1 MQGASYRGLMKS
13 LVIGAAALA
22 LSLPLTPALA
32 ESPTPDPSVSI
43 SPSPTPLVA
52 PAVTATQTGQNVS
65 VSWTPVTGAT
75 AYTATASSGQTCT
88 TTTEITCLITGLT
101 PRASYTF
108 TVTATDGTQSVTSA
122 PTEPLWLRARLA
134 APIFDSG
141 KVLVGSSLKG
151 RQIWAIRQGNPL
163 AVNVLLS
170 VGQMHG
176 SEPAGLSVTKG
187 VRAKTVPEDAD
198 YQLWTVRTMNPDGA
212 ARGNRY
218 NARGIDLNRN
228 FPGTWSRQYRTG
240 SKAASEPETRAM
252 MRFLRKLQPTGVLS
266 FHQPWD
272 TTLSVCDDRSAQ
284 WVRLTAKLIKLKA
297 PATPSSCG
305 AWLPGTMN
313 RWVTKNTP
321 AWFVTVELP
330 PNYKVRPSI
339 PRAASAV
346 ITLAETMSQ
355 ADALV
360 IP

>member
-1 MQGASYRGLMKS
+1 MKT

-32 ESPTPDPSVSI
+32 DTPTPGPSG

-52 PAVTATQTGQNVS
+52 PTASATQTGQNVS

-75 AYTATASSGQTCT
+75 SYTATASTGQTCT
-88 TTTEITCLITGLT
+88 TTTELTCLISGLT
-101 PRASYTF
+101 PRATYTF
-108 TVTATDGTQSVTSA
+108 TVTATDGTQAVTSV
-122 PTEPLWLRARLA
+122 PTVPLWLRARLA

-141 KVLVGSSLKG
+141 KVLVGTSLKG
-151 RQIWAIRQGNPL
+151 REIWAMRQGNPL

-187 VRAKTVPEDAD
+187 VRAKAVPEDAD
-198 YQLWTVRTMNPDGA
+198 YQLWTIRTMNPDGA
-212 ARGNRY
+212 ASRNRY

-252 MRFLRKLQPTGVLS
+252 MRFVRKLQPTGVLS

-272 TTLSVCDDRSAQ
+272 TTLSVCDSRSAE
-284 WVRLTAKLIKLKA
+284 WVRLTAKLIKLKS
-297 PATPSSCG
+297 PGTPSSCG
-305 AWLPGTMN
+305 SWLPGTMN

-330 PNYKVRPSI
+330 PNYKARPSI
-339 PRAASAV
+339 TRASAAV

-355 ADALV
+355 ADEP
-360 IP
+360 ISE

>member
-1 MQGASYRGLMKS
+1 MKT
-13 LVIGAAALA
+13 LVLGTVVLA
-22 LSLPLTPALA
+22 LSLPLAPALA
-32 ESPTPDPSVSI
+32 DSPSPDPST

-52 PAVTATQTGQNVS
+52 PTLTAVQAGQNVS
-65 VSWTPVTGAT
+65 LTWTAVAGAT
-75 AYTATASSGQTCT
+75 SYTAKASSGQTCAT
-88 TTTEITCLITGLT
+88 TTALTCMITGLA
-101 PRASYTF
+101 PRANYTF
-108 TVTATDGTQSVTSA
+108 TVSATDGVQSVTSA
-122 PTEPLWLRARLA
+122 PTAPLWLRARLA
-134 APIFDSG
+134 APIFESG
-141 KVLVGSSLKG
+141 KVLVGTSLQG

-176 SEPAGLSVTKG
+176 SEPAGLDVTSAVRGTSVP
-187 VRAKTVPEDAD
+187 ADAD
-198 YQLWTVRTMNPDGA
+198 YQLWTIRTMNPDGA

-218 NARGIDLNRN
+218 NARGVDLNRN
-228 FPGTWSRQYRTG
+228 FPGTWLRQDRTG
-240 SKAASEPETRAM
+240 SRAASEPETRAM
-252 MRFLRKLQPTGVLS
+252 MRFLRTLQPTGVLS

-272 TTLSVCDDRSAQ
+272 TTLSVCDSRSAD

-297 PATPSSCG
+297 PAAPSSCG

-330 PNYKVRPSI
+330 PNYRVRPAI

-355 ADALV
+355 ADAQIV
-360 IP
+360 P

>member
-1 MQGASYRGLMKS
+1 MKS

-32 ESPTPDPSVSI
+32 ESVTPDPSV

-52 PAVTATQTGQNVS
+52 PTVTAVQSGQNVS
-65 VSWTPVTGAT
+65 VTWTPVTGAT
-75 AYTATASSGQTCT
+75 SYTATANTGQTCT
-88 TTTEITCLITGLT
+88 AVELTCLITGLA

-122 PTEPLWLRARLA
+122 ATAPLWLRARLA

-141 KVLVGSSLKG
+141 KVLVGTSLKG
-151 RQIWAIRQGNPL
+151 RQIWAVRQGNPL

-176 SEPAGLSVTKG
+176 SEPAGLSVNKL
-187 VRAKTVPEDAD
+187 VRAKVVPEDAD
-198 YQLWTVRTMNPDGA
+198 YQLWTIRTMNPDGA

-252 MRFLRKLQPTGVLS
+252 MRLVRKLQPTGVLS

-272 TTLSVCDDRSAQ
+272 TTLSVCDARSAD

-313 RWVTKNTP
+313 RWVTRNTP

-330 PNYKVRPSI
+330 PNYRAKPSI
-339 PRAASAV
+339 PRAADAV

-355 ADALV
+355 ADQPV
-360 IP
+360 VP

>member
-1 MQGASYRGLMKS
+1 MKT

-32 ESPTPDPSVSI
+32 ESPTPGPSG

-52 PAVTATQTGQNVS
+52 PSATATQTGQNVA
-65 VSWTPVTGAT
+65 VTWTPVTGAT
-75 AYTATASSGQTCT
+75 SYTATASSGQTCS
-88 TTTEITCLITGLT
+88 TTTELTCLISGLT

-122 PTEPLWLRARLA
+122 PTAPLWLRARLA

-141 KVLVGSSLKG
+141 KVLVGTSLKG
-151 RQIWAIRQGNPL
+151 REIWALRQGNPL

-170 VGQMHG
+170 LGQMHG

-187 VRAKTVPEDAD
+187 VRAKVVPEDAD
-198 YQLWTVRTMNPDGA
+198 YQIWTIRTMNPDGA
-212 ARGNRY
+212 ASRNRY

-240 SKAASEPETRAM
+240 SKAASEPETRAV
-252 MRFLRKLQPTGVLS
+252 MRFVRKLQPTGVLS

-272 TTLSVCDDRSAQ
+272 TTLSVCDSRSAD
-284 WVRLTAKLIKLKA
+284 WVRLTAKLIKLK
-297 PATPSSCG
+297 PPGTPSSCG
-305 AWLPGTMN
+305 SWLPGTMN
-313 RWVTKNTP
+313 RWVTKNTQ

-330 PNYKVRPSI
+330 PNYKAGPSI
-339 PRAASAV
+339 PRASAAV

-355 ADALV
+355 ADAPV
-360 IP
+360 SE